1 MSREATIPPEEAAAR
16 LARVIRGYGAVVV
29 AFSGGVDSAL
39 VAAVA
44 ARELGNRA
52 LAVTG
57 RSPALAQTEYAEACR
72 VAAAIGI
79 RHRAVETQELER
91 PGYVANAGDR
101 CFHCKT
107 ELYERL
113 APIAADMGAVLVNG
127 TNVDD
132 LSDYRPGLQAA
143 AQRGVRSPLVEAG
156 LTKAAVRALSHAL
169 GLPTADKPAQP
180 CLASRLPIGTTVTVT
195 VLAQVEAAEA
205 FLRSLGL
212 RELRVRHHGE
222 TARIETDAEGMARV
236 AAARET
242 IVKRLRGLG
251 YRYVTLDLAG
261 FRSGSLNPP
270 DAAATPPER
279 LG

>member
-1 MSREATIPPEEAAAR
+1 MSSDPTSTPAEATAR
-16 LARVIRGYGAVVV
+16 LARVIRDYGAVVV
-29 AFSGGVDSAL
+29 AFSGGVDSSL
-39 VAAVA
+39 VAAMA
-44 ARELGNRA
+44 ARELGDRA

-57 RSPALAQTEYAEACR
+57 RSPALAQAEFAEACR

-79 RHRAVETQELER
+79 RHRVVETHELEH

-113 APIAADMGAVLVNG
+113 APIAAEMRAMLVNG

-132 LSDYRPGLQAA
+132 LHDYRPGLQAA
-143 AQRGVRSPLVEAG
+143 AQHGVRSPLVEAG
-156 LTKAAVRALSHAL
+156 LTKAAVRTVSRAL

-180 CLASRLPIGTTVTVT
+180 CLASRLPIGTAVTVG

-222 TARIETDAEGMARV
+222 VARIETDAEGMARI
-236 AAARET
+236 AAARED
-242 IVKRLRGLG
+242 VVAKLRRLG

-261 FRSGSLNPP
+261 FRSGSLNPRDLSAPPP
-270 DAAATPPER
+270 DVLR
-279 LG
+279 